1 LNKKT
6 ILFSGELPPNAI
18 HGVACANQVNLNQLK
33 DFFDIDI
40 VEDRTRLSEHNK
52 FSFRKVGRLIVNQF
66 RIISNS
72 IQRHYDYFYLT
83 LSISRLGSIKTILA
97 IIDFRIFNRGE
108 TVLHIHRSDFV
119 QWFRK
124 KPFNSLLARLA
135 IGLSSKIIVL
145 SESQKGEFNSIF
157 DKSCFVL
164 HNTIET
170 EYNNLLAEK
179 ISNRFV
185 FISNYL
191 TEKGILDLL
200 EVFSKLV
207 KKYPHITLHTFGAFP
222 GNDVKNRVL
231 QFASPNIVIGTRIE
245 GREKFMEIL
254 KADCLVLPSLNEG
267 EPIVLLEAMSVGTPV
282 IATNVGLIP
291 ELLGEDYP
299 FVSYPGNKGS
309 LEEKII
315 LFLESKDLTQISTKL
330 LDRYRNRY
338 CQRIHLE
345 NLLAIFS

>member
-6 ILFSGELPPNAI
+6 ILFFGELPPNAI
-18 HGVACANQVNLNQLK
+18 HGIACANQVNLNQLK
-33 DFFDIDI
+33 GYFDIDI
-40 VEDRTRLSEHNK
+40 VEEKTRLSEHNK
-52 FSFRKVGRLIVNQF
+52 FSFRKVGHLIVSQF

-119 QWFRK
+119 QWLKK
-124 KPFNSLLARLA
+124 KPLNSLLARLA

-191 TEKGILDLL
+191 VEKGILDLL

-207 KKYPHITLHTFGAFP
+207 NKYPHITLHTFGAFP
-222 GNDVKNRVL
+222 GHDVKNRML
-231 QFASPNIVIGTRIE
+231 QFASPNIVIGDRID

-267 EPIVLLEAMSVGTPV
+267 EPIVLLEAMSVGTLV
-282 IATNVGLIP
+282 ISTNVGLIP
-291 ELLGEDYP
+291 ELLGDDYP
-299 FVSYPGNKGS
+299 FVSYPGNKDS

-315 LFLESKDLTQISTKL
+315 QFLESKDLTPVSTKL
-330 LDRYRNRY
+330 LNRYRNRY